1 MFKRTQVSLHSYHSS
16 IYEKLSL
23 DMLEEGPH
31 GNAGAHLLRLPPI
44 RLDKQDATKGTL
56 NR

>member
-31 GNAGAHLLRLPPI
+31 GNAGAHPLRLPPI

>member
-1 MFKRTQVSLHSYHSS
+1 
-16 IYEKLSL
+16 
-23 DMLEEGPH
+23 MLEEGPN
-31 GNAGAHLLRLPPI
+31 GNAGAYLLCLPPI